1 MNWNKAKEMLLE
13 NIKVGNKID
22 PKSNLR
28 EVTRIPN
35 NEAGSF
41 SIKIGTNGNTILVSM
56 EMLENIFNK
65 TLDNNNIYKKEII
78 YKLYKKEVDGH
89 SCYVHSVGHL
99 FRYARVMKKNKS
111 REFEIIDIKE

>member
-1 MNWNKAKEMLLE
+1 MNWNKAKQLLLE

-22 PKSNLR
+22 PNSKIR
-28 EVTRIPN
+28 KVTRIPI
-35 NEAGSF
+35 NETGSF

-56 EMLENIFNK
+56 EMLESIFNK
-65 TLDNNNIYKKEII
+65 TLENKNIYEKKVI
-78 YKLYKKEVDGH
+78 YELYKKEVDGH